1 MTSRELIR
9 RIVEFDHPERI
20 GWDFIGGPSDLR
32 TAGIRW
38 EREGRPEEHRQ
49 WGYHPKL
56 LAQVP
61 HFRGMVYEDEW
72 GNIWGRLDGASKGEV
87 IRGVLEEGYHKV
99 DQLTLPRPAKIDVE
113 RLPEIRERFRD
124 IYLLGGLPGFTFNIL
139 RKMRRMENFLA
150 DTLLARDE
158 VLKLSSRVEAL
169 LGECIIY
176 YGEAGFDGIMF
187 AEDWGTQE
195 ALLISP
201 ASWRELFGPTFRR
214 LCKLAHDHGMKVF
227 MHSCGYIAEIIPDLI
242 EVGVNVLQLD
252 QPNLFGLEYLSQYSG
267 QLTFWSPVD
276 IQKVMPTGNRELIEK
291 TADDMI
297 RYLGQGGGFIAKDYP
312 QWDVLGVKPEWVQWA
327 KDRFLRH
334 HY

>member
-99 DQLTLPRPAKIDVE
+99 DQLNLPCPAKIDVE
-113 RLPEIRERFRD
+113 RLRIKTLRD
-124 IYLLGGLPGFTFNIL
+124 ILPVGGSPG
-139 RKMRRMENFLA
+139 
-150 DTLLARDE
+150 
-158 VLKLSSRVEAL
+158 
-169 LGECIIY
+169 
-176 YGEAGFDGIMF
+176 
-187 AEDWGTQE
+187 
-195 ALLISP
+195 SP
-201 ASWRELFGPTFRR
+201 ST
-214 LCKLAHDHGMKVF
+214 
-227 MHSCGYIAEIIPDLI
+227 SCGRCGGWRTSWPIP
-242 EVGVNVLQLD
+242 
-252 QPNLFGLEYLSQYSG
+252 S
-267 QLTFWSPVD
+267 W
-276 IQKVMPTGNRELIEK
+276 
-291 TADDMI
+291 
-297 RYLGQGGGFIAKDYP
+297 LGT
-312 QWDVLGVKPEWVQWA
+312 
-327 KDRFLRH
+327 RC
-334 HY
+334 